1 MKTEVYLCGKGKKNQ
16 EVKFIILQDQTKTKT
31 KTKKQEHKPPSL
43 NHHPPNFLRPLI
55 KTNYIWLY

>member
-31 KTKKQEHKPPSL
+31 KTKKQEHKPASFKEL
-43 NHHPPNFLRPLI
+43 FYR
-55 KTNYIWLY
+55 